1 MFAKC
6 ARRLFEKP
14 YVVAGCGLWVG
25 FMGGYV
31 KRLPQVEDKEFIRYF
46 RRQQINRL
54 LGKKSLWS

>member
-1 MFAKC
+1 
-6 ARRLFEKP
+6 
-14 YVVAGCGLWVG
+14 
-25 FMGGYV
+25 MGGYV